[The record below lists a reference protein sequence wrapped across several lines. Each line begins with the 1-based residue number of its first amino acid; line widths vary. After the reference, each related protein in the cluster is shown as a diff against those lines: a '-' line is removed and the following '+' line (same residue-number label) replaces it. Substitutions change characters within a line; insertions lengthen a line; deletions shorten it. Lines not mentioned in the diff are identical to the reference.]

1 MKHPGTESA
10 CRCGGRV
17 CKCGSH
23 FICPRA
29 AQMTDVDAVTRD
41 FPAVLGREHGFLAV
55 VSHNYE
61 RNCPGAFNILL
72 A

>member
-1 MKHPGTESA
+1 
-10 CRCGGRV
+10 
-17 CKCGSH
+17 
-23 FICPRA
+23 
-29 AQMTDVDAVTRD
+29 MTDVDAVTRD

-61 RNCPGAFNILL
+61 HNCPGAFNILL